1 MSEEE
6 KEVSE
11 TSASPAEEGQET
23 PAATPSP
30 ARDYA
35 PPKVLVAEDNKV
47 VRKGLTNFLVKWGY
61 TPVEA
66 ETGDEAM
73 KAIEENPDMRLAIL
87 DWNLPGLSGMQVC
100 QRIRTR
106 PGDYIYIIMFSA
118 RKSAQEQIMALD
130 GGADDYLT
138 KPSKPSILRARLG
151 VGRRI
156 IETALGRS

>member
-1 MSEEE
+1 MSDEEKKDDDIEIAEEE
-6 KEVSE
+6 APADD
-11 TSASPAEEGQET
+11 SA
-23 PAATPSP
+23 P
-30 ARDYA
+30 ARDYT
-35 PPKVLVAEDNKV
+35 PLKVLVAEDNKV
-47 VRKGLTNFLVKWGY
+47 VRKGLTNFLGKWGY

-73 KAIEENPDMRLAIL
+73 ARVEANPDMRLAIL
-87 DWNLPGLSGMQVC
+87 DWNLPGLSGMQIC

-156 IETALGRS
+156 IETAIKSA